1 MVGWTGRQNS
11 NRWGTIM
18 GIRARKPA
26 RGAKRAGEAVEVEA
40 GDFLVSLDEETNY
53 LFKTKARAFLEI
65 SVLQRSSVTQHYADA
80 QAAARA
86 RPIVVPLA
94 CRRIEGHDDNNGNNN
109 GNNNNNGTNRRRRKR

>member
-1 MVGWTGRQNS
+1 
-11 NRWGTIM
+11 M

-26 RGAKRAGEAVEVEA
+26 RGAKRGGEAVEVEA

-53 LFKTKARAFLEI
+53 LFKTKARAFLKI
-65 SVLQRSSVTQHYADA
+65 SVIERSAVTQHYADA

-94 CRRIEGHDDNNGNNN
+94 CRRIEGHDDDDNNGNNN
-109 GNNNNNGTNRRRRKR
+109 GNNRRRRKR